1 MVTVG
6 VPVVA
11 AVLEMLS
18 FPEQINVASSIYD
31 VAFDLFNSHQEKGLE
46 AVCIHMGRTEK
57 YIFVVLPQGYVN
69 FLTFFHNIS

>member
-18 FPEQINVASSIYD
+18 FLEQINVASSIYD

-46 AVCIHMGRTEK
+46 AVCIHMGRT
-57 YIFVVLPQGYVN
+57 
-69 FLTFFHNIS
+69 